1 MDSEIDAGSRT
12 MRRYRTMEEKRRI
25 VEATLGSSAS
35 MASLA
40 RQYGLN
46 ANQLFHWRKLY
57 QAGLL
62 GSAPTDRSVSSAR
75 LLPVTVEEQPEPTEI
90 VDGAE
95 HATGIINI
103 ELPGR
108 ALISVEGRVD
118 PSVVRAVLESLRG

>member
-1 MDSEIDAGSRT
+1 
-12 MRRYRTMEEKRRI
+12 MEEKRRI
-25 VEATLGSSAS
+25 VEETLGSSAS

-62 GSAPTDRSVSSAR
+62 GSGSSFDEGVAGVR
-75 LLPVTVEEQPEPTEI
+75 LLPVTVEEQPRLPPTDVTPEP
-90 VDGAE
+90 
-95 HATGIINI
+95 ATGTINI

-108 ALISVEGRVD
+108 ALVSVEGQVD
-118 PSVVRAVLESLRG
+118 PSMIRAVLDSLRG

>member
-1 MDSEIDAGSRT
+1 MDSEIDGGSRT
-12 MRRYRTMEEKRRI
+12 KRRYRTTEEKRRI

-62 GSAPTDRSVSSAR
+62 GSASTDRSDSSAR
-75 LLPVTVEEQPEPTEI
+75 LLPVTVEAEPAQAECNA
-90 VDGAE
+90 GAE
-95 HATGIINI
+95 KAWGTINI
-103 ELPGR
+103 ELAGR
-108 ALISVEGRVD
+108 VLVSVEGQVD
-118 PSVVRAVLESLRG
+118 PSMVRAVLESLRG